1 MILTTKRLV
10 LRDFEEEDWPTVLA
24 YQSDPRFLRYYHWT
38 HRTEQNV
45 REFVRMFIAQREEVP
60 RTKFQLAITL
70 ASDGQLIGNC
80 GIRMKTPG
88 DREAD
93 LGYELNPRY
102 WGNGYAT
109 EAASALLAFGFNH
122 LRLHR
127 VWAWCIAEN
136 AASARV
142 LEKIGM
148 RQEGR
153 LRENEWM
160 QGRWWDTLLYAILEQ
175 EWHFRSANVVP

>member
-1 MILTTKRLV
+1 
-10 LRDFEEEDWPTVLA
+10 
-24 YQSDPRFLRYYHWT
+24 
-38 HRTEQNV
+38 V

-70 ASDGQLIGNC
+70 ASDEQLIGNC

-153 LRENEWM
+153 LREHEWM